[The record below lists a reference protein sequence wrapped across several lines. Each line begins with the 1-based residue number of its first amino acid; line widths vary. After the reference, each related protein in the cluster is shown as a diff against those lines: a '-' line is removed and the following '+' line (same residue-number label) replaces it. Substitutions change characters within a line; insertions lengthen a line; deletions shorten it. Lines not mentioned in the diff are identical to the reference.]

1 MIKIKTEF
9 MTRVRDV
16 DVANKL
22 NEQFRKSGLK
32 SFNEFINQEKRR
44 RNKCTSLGKRRKSR
58 MAHCD
63 SFENNSSRG
72 ERDSETATISYFS
85 GRKNGLE
92 TSCANLD

>member
-32 SFNEFINQEKRR
+32 SFNEFINQILEDYVNRGYYFNEIYDKVLIADECMNAMLDMV
-44 RNKCTSLGKRRKSR
+44 NKIQRDIDRQY
-58 MAHCD
+58 
-63 SFENNSSRG
+63 NS
-72 ERDSETATISYFS
+72 
-85 GRKNGLE
+85 
-92 TSCANLD
+92 

>member
-32 SFNEFINQEKRR
+32 SFNEFINQILDDYVNRGYYFNEIYDKVLIADECMNAMLDMV
-44 RNKCTSLGKRRKSR
+44 NKIQRDIDRQY
-58 MAHCD
+58 
-63 SFENNSSRG
+63 NS
-72 ERDSETATISYFS
+72 
-85 GRKNGLE
+85 
-92 TSCANLD
+92 

>member
-32 SFNEFINQEKRR
+32 SFNEFINQILEDYVNRGYYLMKSTT
-44 RNKCTSLGKRRKSR
+44 KSLLPT
-58 MAHCD
+58 
-63 SFENNSSRG
+63 NV
-72 ERDSETATISYFS
+72 
-85 GRKNGLE
+85 
-92 TSCANLD
+92 

>member
-32 SFNEFINQEKRR
+32 SFNEFINQILEDYVNRGYYFNEIYDKALIADECMNAMLDMV
-44 RNKCTSLGKRRKSR
+44 NKIQRDIDRQY
-58 MAHCD
+58 
-63 SFENNSSRG
+63 NS
-72 ERDSETATISYFS
+72 
-85 GRKNGLE
+85 
-92 TSCANLD
+92 

>member
-32 SFNEFINQEKRR
+32 SFNEFINQILDDYVNRGYYFNDIYDKVLIADECM
-44 RNKCTSLGKRRKSR
+44 NAMLDI
-58 MAHCD
+58 M
-63 SFENNSSRG
+63 NNIQRDI
-72 ERDSETATISYFS
+72 ERQYRS
-85 GRKNGLE
+85 
-92 TSCANLD
+92 

>member
-32 SFNEFINQEKRR
+32 SFNEFINQILEDYVNRGYYFNEIYEKVLIADECMNAMLDMV
-44 RNKCTSLGKRRKSR
+44 NKIQ
-58 MAHCD
+58 
-63 SFENNSSRG
+63 
-72 ERDSETATISYFS
+72 RDIDRQYRS
-85 GRKNGLE
+85 
-92 TSCANLD
+92 

>member
-32 SFNEFINQEKRR
+32 SFNEFINQILEDYVNRGYYFNDIYDKVLIADECM
-44 RNKCTSLGKRRKSR
+44 NAMLDI
-58 MAHCD
+58 M
-63 SFENNSSRG
+63 NNIQRDI
-72 ERDSETATISYFS
+72 ERQYRS
-85 GRKNGLE
+85 
-92 TSCANLD
+92 

>member
-32 SFNEFINQEKRR
+32 SFNEFINQILEDYVNRGYYFNDIYDKVLIADECM
-44 RNKCTSLGKRRKSR
+44 NAML
-58 MAHCD
+58 D
-63 SFENNSSRG
+63 IVNNIQRDI
-72 ERDSETATISYFS
+72 ERQYCS
-85 GRKNGLE
+85 
-92 TSCANLD
+92 

>member
-32 SFNEFINQEKRR
+32 SFNEFINQILEDYLNRGYYFNDIYDKVLIADECM
-44 RNKCTSLGKRRKSR
+44 NAML
-58 MAHCD
+58 D
-63 SFENNSSRG
+63 IVNNIQRDI
-72 ERDSETATISYFS
+72 ERQYCS
-85 GRKNGLE
+85 
-92 TSCANLD
+92 

>member
-32 SFNEFINQEKRR
+32 SFNEFINQILEDYV
-44 RNKCTSLGKRRKSR
+44 N
-58 MAHCD
+58 
-63 SFENNSSRG
+63 RG
-72 ERDSETATISYFS
+72 YYFNDIYDKVLIADECMNAMLDIVGNIQRDIERQYRS
-85 GRKNGLE
+85 
-92 TSCANLD
+92 

>member
-32 SFNEFINQEKRR
+32 SFNEFINQILEDYVNR
-44 RNKCTSLGKRRKSR
+44 GYYFDDIYQKSR
-58 MAHCD
+58 CVEDFIFSIRSTLDDIKRHI
-63 SFENNSSRG
+63 
-72 ERDSETATISYFS
+72 ER
-85 GRKNGLE
+85 
-92 TSCANLD
+92 

>member
-32 SFNEFINQEKRR
+32 SFNEFINQILEDYVNRGYYFNEIYDKVLIADECINAMLDMV
-44 RNKCTSLGKRRKSR
+44 NKIQRDIDRQY
-58 MAHCD
+58 
-63 SFENNSSRG
+63 NS
-72 ERDSETATISYFS
+72 
-85 GRKNGLE
+85 
-92 TSCANLD
+92 

>member
-32 SFNEFINQEKRR
+32 SFNEFINQILEDYVNRGYYN
-44 RNKCTSLGKRRKSR
+44 NKIYDKVLIADECMNAMLDMVNKIQRDIDRQY
-58 MAHCD
+58 
-63 SFENNSSRG
+63 NS
-72 ERDSETATISYFS
+72 
-85 GRKNGLE
+85 
-92 TSCANLD
+92 

>member
-32 SFNEFINQEKRR
+32 SSNEFINQILEDYVNRGYYFNEIYDKVLIADECMNAMLDMV
-44 RNKCTSLGKRRKSR
+44 NKIQRDIDRQY
-58 MAHCD
+58 
-63 SFENNSSRG
+63 NS
-72 ERDSETATISYFS
+72 
-85 GRKNGLE
+85 
-92 TSCANLD
+92 

>member
-32 SFNEFINQEKRR
+32 SFNEFINQILEDYV
-44 RNKCTSLGKRRKSR
+44 N
-58 MAHCD
+58 
-63 SFENNSSRG
+63 RG
-72 ERDSETATISYFS
+72 YYFNEIYD
-85 GRKNGLE
+85 KVLI
-92 TSCANLD
+92 AD

>member
-32 SFNEFINQEKRR
+32 SFTEFINQILEDYVNRGYYFNEIYDKVLIADECMNAMLDMV
-44 RNKCTSLGKRRKSR
+44 NKIQRDIDRQY
-58 MAHCD
+58 
-63 SFENNSSRG
+63 NS
-72 ERDSETATISYFS
+72 
-85 GRKNGLE
+85 
-92 TSCANLD
+92 

>member
-32 SFNEFINQEKRR
+32 SFNEFINQILEDYVNRGYYFNEIYDKVLIADECMNAMLDMVNMIQRDIDR
-44 RNKCTSLGKRRKSR
+44 QY
-58 MAHCD
+58 
-63 SFENNSSRG
+63 NS
-72 ERDSETATISYFS
+72 
-85 GRKNGLE
+85 
-92 TSCANLD
+92 